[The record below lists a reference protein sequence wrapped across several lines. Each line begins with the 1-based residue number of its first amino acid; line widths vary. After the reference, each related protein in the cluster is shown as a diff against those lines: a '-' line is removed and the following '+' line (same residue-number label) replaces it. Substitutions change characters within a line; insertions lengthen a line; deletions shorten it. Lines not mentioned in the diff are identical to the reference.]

1 MKTKFLWAALALV
14 LLAGCQK
21 FPGTGKAIRF
31 SAVTRSAETGSKAD
45 VPETKTAY
53 SGQTYKEGSD
63 TYERI
68 DWVAGDVIRIASDKA
83 QTGGGD
89 NYADYTLGTPTNSGV
104 NSTAQVTAN
113 SGAGLEWG
121 TGTHHFWGI
130 YPSHDITVSG
140 SASASGLSI
149 PATQDVIDDT
159 AHKAVTNTLTAF
171 TPDLGNAWMLADKS
185 GVAETTN
192 FTLDFYPAF
201 TALEF
206 TLKSKDAIA
215 LTVKS
220 FTITSTDTDL
230 AGTFDVTA
238 FADGGAS
245 TFGNISSG
253 SKSIGV
259 SFGSTGVEVTNAKSL
274 TFTVLALPQ
283 VLDNL
288 SITFNIEKGGASSY
302 RTLPLKYSSTHA
314 THPGEFISFAA
325 CKKHKITGLALPSGE
340 LLLSALTVSAW
351 DSEAATAVDYSYNYT
366 SPAAAKIKAC
376 EEYRRYDTDGNYS
389 SWDES
394 FIVVSYGYMNHD
406 GEVVI
411 TNTPDASL
419 RSAFSPVIEVATESE
434 SNTVL
439 RLVLDNP
446 NFKFVQYNGNAAAV
460 SDHSLTDA
468 IEIPSGA
475 SVQTYFSVVPVKQFR
490 IDAPES
496 EKKCIVSL
504 LSVESGTFHEMSFNN
519 SGTPDYYRLPGESN
533 KELTFYYVGPA
544 VYTNTG
550 TLYNPNGTVV
560 TP

>member
-1 MKTKFLWAALALV
+1 MRKNNLLLIVTAIIA
-14 LLAGCQK
+14 LLAVPSCNK
-21 FPGTGKAIRF
+21 EFAGKEIRF
-31 SAVTRSAETGSKAD
+31 MASTSPFAAQ
-45 VPETKTAY
+45 TKTVY
-53 SGQTYKEGSD
+53 SGEVVG
-63 TYERI
+63 YERI
-68 DWVAGDVIRIASDKA
+68 DWVAGDIIRIASDVA
-83 QTGGGD
+83 RTEGGD
-89 NYADYTLGTPTNSGV
+89 DYADYTMGTPEASGV
-104 NSTAQVTAN
+104 NSTSKATAN

-130 YPSHDITVSG
+130 YPSHAITVSG

-149 PATQDVIDDT
+149 PATQNVIDDV
-159 AHKAVTNTLTAF
+159 AHKTVTSTLTTFA
-171 TPDLGNAWMLADKS
+171 PDLSNAWMLADKS
-185 GVAETTN
+185 GVAEGASDLD
-192 FTLDFYPAF
+192 LDFYPAF
-201 TALEF
+201 TAFEF
-206 TLKSKDAIA
+206 TLGSQDAVTLKI
-215 LTVKS
+215 KS
-220 FTITSTDTDL
+220 FTISSTTSEL
-230 AGTFDVTA
+230 AGTFAVTA

-245 TFGNISSG
+245 TFGNISSA
-253 SKSIGV
+253 STSISV
-259 SFGSTGVEVTNAKSL
+259 SFGEGVDVTQTKSL

-288 SITFNIEKGGASSY
+288 SITFNIEKGGAPST
-302 RTLPLKYSSTHA
+302 RTLALKYSSTHA

-325 CKKHKITGLALPSGE
+325 CKKHKITGLALPNGE

-351 DSEAATAVDYSYNYT
+351 DSEA
-366 SPAAAKIKAC
+366 KIKAC
-376 EEYRRYDTDGNYS
+376 EEYRRYDTDSNYTN
-389 SWDES
+389 WDES
-394 FIVVSYGYMNHD
+394 FIVVSYGYINHH
-406 GEVVI
+406 GEVII
-411 TNTPDASL
+411 TNSPDASL

-446 NFKFVQYNGNAAAV
+446 NFKFVQYDGNAAAV

-468 IEIPSGA
+468 IEIPSGS

>member
-1 MKTKFLWAALALV
+1 MKTKVLLTVTALV

-21 FPGTGKAIRF
+21 FGGAGSAIKF
-31 SAVTRSAETGSKAD
+31 SAVTAEPAQ
-45 VPETKTAY
+45 TKTVY
-53 SGQTYKEGSD
+53 SDEVVGG
-63 TYERI
+63 YERI
-68 DWVAGDVIRIASDKA
+68 NWVPGDVIRIASDVA
-83 QTGGGD
+83 RTEGGD
-89 NYADYTLGTPTNSGV
+89 DYADYTLGTPEASGV
-104 NSTAQVTAN
+104 NSTSKATP
-113 SGAGLEWG
+113 SGGSGLEWG
-121 TGTHHFWGI
+121 SGTHHFWGI
-130 YPSHDITVSG
+130 YPSHAITVSG

-149 PATQDVIDDT
+149 PAIQNVIDDV
-159 AHKAVTNTLTAF
+159 AHKKETSTLTTFA
-171 TPDLGNAWMLADKS
+171 PDLSNAWMLADKS
-185 GVAETTN
+185 GVAEGASDLN
-192 FTLDFYPAF
+192 LDFYPAF
-201 TALEF
+201 TAFEF
-206 TLKSKDAIA
+206 TLKSQDAIT

-220 FTITSTDTDL
+220 FTITSTSTDL
-230 AGTFDVTA
+230 AGTFDATA
-238 FADGGAS
+238 FAESGAS
-245 TFGNISSG
+245 TFGNISSA
-253 SKSIGV
+253 STSISV
-259 SFGSTGVEVTNAKSL
+259 SFGAGVDVTQTKSL

-283 VLDNL
+283 VLNNL
-288 SITFNIEKGGASSY
+288 SITFNIEKGGAPST
-302 RTLPLKYSSTHA
+302 RTLALKYSSTHA

-325 CKKHKITGLALPSGE
+325 CKKHKITGLALPNGE
-340 LLLSALTVSAW
+340 LMLSALTVSAW

-376 EEYRRYDTDGNYS
+376 EKYRRYDTDSNYTN
-389 SWDES
+389 WDES
-394 FIVVSYGYMNHD
+394 FIVVSYGYMNHE
-406 GEVVI
+406 GEVII

-550 TLYNPNGTVV
+550 TLYNPNGTTVV

>member
-31 SAVTRSAETGSKAD
+31 SAVTRSEAVG
-45 VPETKTAY
+45 TKTAY
-53 SGQTYKEGSD
+53 SGAVDAG
-63 TYERI
+63 YERI
-68 DWVAGDVIRIASDKA
+68 DWVAGDVIRIASDVA

-89 NYADYTLGTPTNSGV
+89 NYADYTLGTPTNSGVNDV

-130 YPSHDITVSG
+130 YPSHAITVGSG

-149 PATQDVIDDT
+149 PAAQNVIDDT
-159 AHKAVTNTLTAF
+159 AHKTVTPTLTAF

-253 SKSIGV
+253 SKSISV

-283 VLDNL
+283 VLNNL
-288 SITFNIEKGGASSY
+288 SITFNIEKGGVPSS
-302 RTLPLKYSSTHA
+302 RTLALKYSSTHA

-325 CKKHKITGLALPSGE
+325 CSKHKITGLALPSGE
-340 LLLSALTVSAW
+340 LLLSALTVRAW
-351 DSEAATAVDYSYNYT
+351 DSEASTAVDYSYNYT

-376 EEYRRYDTDGNYS
+376 EEYRRYDTDSDYTN
-389 SWDES
+389 WNES
-394 FIVVSYGYMNHD
+394 FIVVSYGYMNHN
-406 GEVVI
+406 GEVII

-446 NFKFVQYNGNAAAV
+446 NFKFVQYDGNAAAV

-468 IEIPSGA
+468 IEIPSGS
-475 SVQTYFSVVPVKQFR
+475 SVHTYFSVVPVKQFR

-519 SGTPDYYRLPGESN
+519 SGTPEYYRLPGESN

>member
-1 MKTKFLWAALALV
+1 MKTKVLLTVTALV

-21 FPGTGKAIRF
+21 PGGVGTQIRF
-31 SAVTRSAETGSKAD
+31 SAVAKSDAA
-45 VPETKTAY
+45 TKTVY
-53 SGQTYKEGSD
+53 SGEVVGGS
-63 TYERI
+63 ERI
-68 DWVAGDVIRIASDKA
+68 NWEAGDIIRIASDLA
-83 QTGGGD
+83 RTEGGD
-89 NYADYTLGTPTNSGV
+89 NYADYTLGAPEASGV
-104 NSTAQVTAN
+104 NSTSKATP
-113 SGAGLEWG
+113 SGGSGLEWG

-130 YPSHDITVSG
+130 YPSHAITVSG

-149 PATQDVIDDT
+149 PATQNVIDDV
-159 AHKAVTNTLTAF
+159 AHKTEEPARTTFA
-171 TPDLGNAWMLADKS
+171 PDLSNAWMLADKS
-185 GVAETTN
+185 GVAEGASN

-201 TALEF
+201 TAFEF
-206 TLKSKDAIA
+206 TLGSQDAVPLKI
-215 LTVKS
+215 KS
-220 FTITSTDTDL
+220 FTISSTTSEL
-230 AGTFDVTA
+230 AGTFAVTA

-245 TFGNISSG
+245 TYGSVSSASTSIS
-253 SKSIGV
+253 V
-259 SFGSTGVEVTNAKSL
+259 SFGEGVDVTQTKSL

-325 CKKHKITGLALPSGE
+325 CKKHRITGLALPNGE
-340 LLLSALTVSAW
+340 LMLSALTVSAW

-376 EEYRRYDTDGNYS
+376 EEYRRYDTDGNYTN
-389 SWDES
+389 WDES
-394 FIVVSYGYMNHD
+394 FIVVSYGYMNHN

-496 EKKCIVSL
+496 EKKCTVSL

>member
-1 MKTKFLWAALALV
+1 MKTKVLLTVTALV

-21 FPGTGKAIRF
+21 FGGAGSAIKF
-31 SAVTRSAETGSKAD
+31 SAVAKPDAA
-45 VPETKTAY
+45 TKTAY
-53 SGQTYKEGSD
+53 SGDVDGG
-63 TYERI
+63 YERI
-68 DWVAGDVIRIASDKA
+68 NWAAGDVILVASDVAK
-83 QTGGGD
+83 TEGGD
-89 NYADYTLGTPTNSGV
+89 YYAEYSLGTPEASGV
-104 NSTAQVTAN
+104 NSTSKATAN

-121 TGTHHFWGI
+121 SGTHHFWGI
-130 YPSHDITVSG
+130 YPSHAITVSG
-140 SASASGLSI
+140 SASAAGLSI
-149 PATQDVIDDT
+149 PATQNVIAANKT
-159 AHKAVTNTLTAF
+159 ETSTLTSFA
-171 TPDLGNAWMLADKS
+171 PDLSSAWMLADKS
-185 GVAETTN
+185 GVAEGASDLD
-192 FTLDFYPAF
+192 LDFYPAF
-201 TALEF
+201 TAFEF
-206 TLKSKDAIA
+206 TLGSQDAVTLKI
-215 LTVKS
+215 KS
-220 FTITSTDTDL
+220 FTISSTTSEL

-245 TFGNISSG
+245 TYGSVSSASTSIS
-253 SKSIGV
+253 V
-259 SFGSTGVEVTNAKSL
+259 SFGEGVDVTQTKSL

-288 SITFNIEKGGASSY
+288 SITFNIEKGGVSSY
-302 RTLPLKYSSTHA
+302 RTLPLKYS
-314 THPGEFISFAA
+314 GEFISFAA
-325 CKKHKITGLALPSGE
+325 CKKHRITGLALPNGE
-340 LLLSALTVSAW
+340 LFLSALTVSAW
-351 DSEAATAVDYSYNYT
+351 DSEAASAVDYSYNYT

-376 EEYRRYDTDGNYS
+376 EGYRRYDTDSDYTN
-389 SWDES
+389 WDES

-406 GEVVI
+406 GDVII

-446 NFKFVQYNGNAAAV
+446 NFKFVKYDGSAAANA
-460 SDHSLTDA
+460 DHTVTDA
-468 IEIPSGA
+468 IEIASGPS
-475 SVQTYFSVVPVKQFR
+475 VHTFFSVVPVKQFR

-496 EKKCIVSL
+496 EKKCTVSL

>member
-1 MKTKFLWAALALV
+1 MPNRSSPGPVLV

-21 FPGTGKAIRF
+21 FGGVGSAIKF
-31 SAVTRSAETGSKAD
+31 SAVTRSD
-45 VPETKTAY
+45 VATKTVY
-53 SGQTYKEGSD
+53 SGEVVGD
-63 TYERI
+63 YERI
-68 DWVAGDVIRIASDKA
+68 NWVAGDIIRIASDVA
-83 QTGGGD
+83 QTEGGD
-89 NYADYTLGTPTNSGV
+89 DYADYTLGTPEASGV
-104 NSTAQVTAN
+104 NSTSKATP
-113 SGAGLEWG
+113 SGGSGLEWG
-121 TGTHHFWGI
+121 SGTHHFWGI
-130 YPSHDITVSG
+130 YPSHAITVSG

-149 PATQDVIDDT
+149 PAIQNVIDDV
-159 AHKAVTNTLTAF
+159 AHKKETSTLTTFA
-171 TPDLGNAWMLADKS
+171 PDLSNAWMLADKS
-185 GVAETTN
+185 GVAEGASD

-201 TALEF
+201 TAFEF
-206 TLKSKDAIA
+206 TLMSKDAIT

-259 SFGSTGVEVTNAKSL
+259 SFGSTGVEVTKAKSL

-288 SITFNIEKGGASSY
+288 SITFNIEKGGAPST
-302 RTLPLKYSSTHA
+302 RTLALKYSSTHA

-325 CKKHKITGLALPSGE
+325 CKKHKITGLALPNGE
-340 LLLSALTVSAW
+340 LMLSALTVSAW

-394 FIVVSYGYMNHD
+394 FIVVSYGYMNHE
-406 GEVVI
+406 GEVII

-419 RSAFSPVIEVATESE
+419 RSAFSPVIELATESE

-468 IEIPSGA
+468 IEIPSGS

>member
-1 MKTKFLWAALALV
+1 MKTKVLLTVTALV

-21 FPGTGKAIRF
+21 FGGVGSAIKF
-31 SAVTRSAETGSKAD
+31 SAVTAEPAQ
-45 VPETKTAY
+45 TKTAY
-53 SGQTYKEGSD
+53 SGAITAGS
-63 TYERI
+63 ERI
-68 DWVAGDVIRIASDKA
+68 DWEAGDIIRIASDVA
-83 QTGGGD
+83 RTEGGD
-89 NYADYTLGTPTNSGV
+89 DYADYTLGTPEASDV
-104 NSTAQVTAN
+104 NSTSKATP
-113 SGAGLEWG
+113 SGGSGLEWG
-121 TGTHHFWGI
+121 SGTHHFWGI
-130 YPSHDITVSG
+130 YPSHAITVSG
-140 SASASGLSI
+140 SASAAGLSI
-149 PATQDVIDDT
+149 PATQNAIPANKT
-159 AHKAVTNTLTAF
+159 VTSTLTSFA
-171 TPDLGNAWMLADKS
+171 PDLSSAWMLADKS
-185 GVAETTN
+185 GVAEGASN

-201 TALEF
+201 TAFEF
-206 TLKSKDAIA
+206 TLKSQDDITLK
-215 LTVKS
+215 VKS
-220 FTITSTDTDL
+220 FTITSTSSNL

-238 FADGGAS
+238 FADGGVS
-245 TFGNISSG
+245 TFGNISSA
-253 SKSIGV
+253 STSISV
-259 SFGSTGVEVTNAKSL
+259 SFGEGVDVTQTKSL

-288 SITFNIEKGGASSY
+288 SITFNIEKGGVSSY

-325 CKKHKITGLALPSGE
+325 CSKHKITGLALPSGE

-376 EEYRRYDTDGNYS
+376 EEYRRYDTDSDYDD
-389 SWDES
+389 WDGS

-406 GEVVI
+406 GEVII

>member
-1 MKTKFLWAALALV
+1 MKKTFHLLIPILAAIC
-14 LLAGCQK
+14 LLGVVSCEK
-21 FPGTGKAIRF
+21 DYTGKVIRF
-31 SAVTRSAETGSKAD
+31 KAITSVTGAESA
-45 VPETKTAY
+45 TKTSY
-53 SGQTYKEGSD
+53 SGVVNAGR
-63 TYERI
+63 ERI
-68 DWVAGDVIRIASDKA
+68 DWKVDDIIRIASDLA
-83 QTGGGD
+83 ETEGGD
-89 NYADYTLGTPTNSGV
+89 NYADYVISGTPAASGAT
-104 NSTAQVTAN
+104 STAELAV
-113 SGAGLEWG
+113 SGTDGLLWG
-121 TGTHHFWGI
+121 SGTHHFWGI
-130 YPSHDITVSG
+130 YPSHAITVSG
-140 SASASGLSI
+140 SGSASATGLSI
-149 PATQDVIDDT
+149 PATQNVIDD
-159 AHKAVTNTLTAF
+159 AEHKTSTSTLTTF
-171 TPDLGNAWMLADKS
+171 TPDLSSAWMLADKS
-185 GVAETTN
+185 GVTEGSSD
-192 FTLDFYPAF
+192 FTMDFYPAF
-201 TALEF
+201 TAFEF
-206 TLKSKDAIA
+206 NLKSQDDITLKI
-215 LTVKS
+215 KS
-220 FTITSTDTDL
+220 FTLSSTTSEL
-230 AGTFDVTA
+230 AGTFAVTA

-245 TFGNISSG
+245 TFGSISSA
-253 SKSIGV
+253 STSISV
-259 SFGSTGVEVTNAKSL
+259 SFGEGVDVTQTKSL

-283 VLDNL
+283 VLNNL
-288 SITFNIEKGGASSY
+288 SITFNIEKGGAASY
-302 RTLPLKYSSTHA
+302 RTLPLKYSSTHP
-314 THPGEFISFAA
+314 TNPDEFISFAA
-325 CKKHKITGLALPSGE
+325 CNKHRITGLALPNGE

-351 DSEAATAVDYSYNYT
+351 DSEAATAVDYSYNYV

-376 EEYRRYDTDGNYS
+376 EEYRRYDTDSDYS
-389 SWDES
+389 NWDES

-406 GEVVI
+406 GEVII

-519 SGTPDYYRLPGESN
+519 AGTPDYYRLPGESN

-544 VYTNTG
+544 VYTYTG

>member
-1 MKTKFLWAALALV
+1 MLMKTRILWAVAALV

-21 FPGTGKAIRF
+21 FGGVGKEIRF
-31 SAVTRSAETGSKAD
+31 SALAKPDAA
-45 VPETKTAY
+45 TKTAY
-53 SGQTYKEGSD
+53 SGDVDGG
-63 TYERI
+63 YERI
-68 DWVAGDVIRIASDKA
+68 NWVAGDVIRIASDLA
-83 QTGGGD
+83 RTEGGYD
-89 NYADYTLGTPTNSGV
+89 YADYTLGTPEASGV
-104 NSTAQVTAN
+104 NSTSKATP
-113 SGAGLEWG
+113 SGGSGLEWG
-121 TGTHHFWGI
+121 SGTHHFWGI
-130 YPSHDITVSG
+130 YPSHAITVSG
-140 SASASGLSI
+140 SASAAGLSI
-149 PATQDVIDDT
+149 PATQNAIPANKT
-159 AHKAVTNTLTAF
+159 ETSTLTSFA
-171 TPDLGNAWMLADKS
+171 PDLSSAWMLADKS
-185 GVAETTN
+185 GVAEGASD

-201 TALEF
+201 TAFEF
-206 TLKSKDAIA
+206 TLKSQDAIT

-220 FTITSTDTDL
+220 FTITSTSSNL

-245 TFGNISSG
+245 TFGNISSA
-253 SKSIGV
+253 STSISV
-259 SFGSTGVEVTNAKSL
+259 SFGEGVDVTQTKSL

-288 SITFNIEKGGASSY
+288 SITFNIEKGGAPST

-325 CKKHKITGLALPSGE
+325 CKKHKITGLALPNG
-340 LLLSALTVSAW
+340 LMLSALTVSAW

-376 EEYRRYDTDGNYS
+376 EEYRRYDTDDNYS

-394 FIVVSYGYMNHD
+394 FIVVSYGYMNHE
-406 GEVVI
+406 GEVII
-411 TNTPDASL
+411 TNTPDVSL

>member
-1 MKTKFLWAALALV
+1 MLMKTRILWAVAALV

-21 FPGTGKAIRF
+21 FGGAGKEIRF
-31 SAVTRSAETGSKAD
+31 SAVAKPDAA
-45 VPETKTAY
+45 TKTVY
-53 SGQTYKEGSD
+53 SGEVVGV
-63 TYERI
+63 YERI
-68 DWVAGDVIRIASDKA
+68 NWVAGDVIRIASDLA
-83 QTGGGD
+83 QTEGGD
-89 NYADYTLGTPTNSGV
+89 DYADYTLGTPEASGV
-104 NSTAQVTAN
+104 NSTSKVTP
-113 SGAGLEWG
+113 SGGSGLEWG
-121 TGTHHFWGI
+121 SGTHHFWGI
-130 YPSHDITVSG
+130 YPYHAITVSG
-140 SASASGLSI
+140 SASAAGLSI
-149 PATQDVIDDT
+149 PATQNVIAANKT
-159 AHKAVTNTLTAF
+159 ETSTLTSFA
-171 TPDLGNAWMLADKS
+171 PDLSSAWMLADKS
-185 GVAETTN
+185 GVAEGASDLD
-192 FTLDFYPAF
+192 LDFYPAF
-201 TALEF
+201 TAFEF
-206 TLKSKDAIA
+206 TLGSQDAVTLKI
-215 LTVKS
+215 KS
-220 FTITSTDTDL
+220 FTISSTTSEL

-245 TFGNISSG
+245 TYGSVSSASTSIS
-253 SKSIGV
+253 V
-259 SFGSTGVEVTNAKSL
+259 SFGEGVDVTQTKSL

-288 SITFNIEKGGASSY
+288 SITFNIEKGGVSSY

-325 CKKHKITGLALPSGE
+325 CKKHRITGLALPNGE
-340 LLLSALTVSAW
+340 LFLSALTVSAW
-351 DSEAATAVDYSYNYT
+351 DSEASTAVDYSYNYT

-376 EEYRRYDTDGNYS
+376 EEYRRYDTDSDYTN
-389 SWDES
+389 WDES

-406 GEVVI
+406 GEVII

-446 NFKFVQYNGNAAAV
+446 NFKFVQYDGNAASV
-460 SDHSLTDA
+460 SDHSLADA
-468 IEIPSGA
+468 IEIPSGP

-550 TLYNPNGTVV
+550 TLYNPDGTVV

>member
-1 MKTKFLWAALALV
+1 MKTKVLLTVTALV

-21 FPGTGKAIRF
+21 PGGVGSAIKF
-31 SAVTRSAETGSKAD
+31 SAVTAEPAQ
-45 VPETKTAY
+45 TKTAY
-53 SGQTYKEGSD
+53 SGAITAGS
-63 TYERI
+63 ERI
-68 DWVAGDVIRIASDKA
+68 DWEAGDIIRIASDVA
-83 QTGGGD
+83 RTEGGD
-89 NYADYTLGTPTNSGV
+89 DYADYTLGTPEASGV
-104 NSTAQVTAN
+104 NSTSKATP
-113 SGAGLEWG
+113 SGGSGLEWG
-121 TGTHHFWGI
+121 SGTHHFWGI
-130 YPSHDITVSG
+130 YPSHAITVSG
-140 SASASGLSI
+140 SASAAGLSI
-149 PATQDVIDDT
+149 PATQNAIPANKT
-159 AHKAVTNTLTAF
+159 ETSTLTSFA
-171 TPDLGNAWMLADKS
+171 PDLSSAWMLADKS
-185 GVAETTN
+185 GVAEGASD

-201 TALEF
+201 TAFEF
-206 TLKSKDAIA
+206 TLKSQDAIT

-220 FTITSTDTDL
+220 FTITSTSSNL

-238 FADGGAS
+238 FAESGAS
-245 TFGNISSG
+245 TFGNISAASTNISG
-253 SKSIGV
+253 SFGAGV
-259 SFGSTGVEVTNAKSL
+259 DVTQTKSL

-288 SITFNIEKGGASSY
+288 SITFNIEKGGVSSY

-325 CKKHKITGLALPSGE
+325 CKKHRITGLALPNGE
-340 LLLSALTVSAW
+340 LFLSALTVSAW

-376 EEYRRYDTDGNYS
+376 EEYRRYDTDSDYTN
-389 SWDES
+389 WDKS

-406 GEVVI
+406 GEVII

-475 SVQTYFSVVPVKQFR
+475 SVQTFFSVVPVKQFR

-496 EKKCIVSL
+496 EKKCTVSL

-519 SGTPDYYRLPGESN
+519 SGTLDYYRLPGESN